1 MNWTP
6 LPRGTFTGID
16 WARDGAIDGADPYL
30 AWAEAT
36 GFESYGRRVDERGP
50 IQHLWLPVALEL
62 EEGRGVADLLAVPGA
77 AAWLRI
83 PRVYHGG
90 PFSAGTAVPASV
102 RFCSA
107 RVRREFFRQLG
118 PRGRLHGLV
127 RRVELGL
134 PVRDAVNY
142 ETMAVLAPGRRLGA
156 GEAPPPVAANRVFG
170 LIDDGLALAHAHF
183 LDAAECS
190 RVAYFW
196 RQDGLGRG
204 VRPKALGY
212 GRELGA
218 AQIDNAMNAVRD
230 ASGAVDEDAV
240 YTALGLSRLGKPWP
254 AGRVPYH
261 ALDTA
266 ISHGTHVMD
275 LAAGPWDVLARLSNP
290 PSDLDAPPNWHRLQD
305 PASQAPIVAVQ
316 LDYRT
321 VQDTSGGSM
330 NVHVLDALMYIL
342 ARCQPSAEV
351 VVNISFGALAG
362 PHDGSSLLE
371 AAMDDLVQR
380 CAGRL
385 QIVLAAG
392 NSYQSRTHA
401 NLTLQAGESHSLRW
415 LVPPDDTTPSFLE
428 LWLPEGASAVQLQ
441 LTPPG
446 HPPLPPFVP
455 GQSGAWLQ
463 DKLLRCAM
471 IYPRRSAS
479 GANGTCALLALQ
491 PTTAFE
497 PAVATAPSGVWE
509 ITLTQQG
516 GGAVTIDA
524 YVERDDITIGT
535 RTGARQSRFEDESYD
550 TSGNPWAF
558 VDDPANPSPIRRS
571 GNFSDIAT
579 GGRTVSVGGIRA
591 RDGSWARY
599 SPRWRRGPASAAF
612 QMSRR
617 TVTNAPRWKAGALP
631 ARAAPAPCGCAAPA
645 PPRRRSRGACSIG
658 CQPTPQPRPPHHR
671 LPPRRQRLQ
680 QHQPPLAQRHVAADL
695 QVLQQAADHLA
706 RAGQVAGDL
715 LVRQTLAQ
723 QAVALCV
730 GRLGQAV
737 QQAGEAAVHVD
748 QRHAARVLGGQAGAA
763 DQARH
768 QLQREVGVVGDVGQ
782 QVVARD
788 DGAHGGLGRLDAG
801 RARAA
806 VERHFAHVFAGAVQ
820 AQRQLLAAG
829 VGHEGAQAARAHDV
843 QRVATVAF
851 LDDERAAPV
860 MAFGAPMRQRL
871 DVGRG
876 AVCRWQAVG
885 G

>member
-218 AQIDNAMNAVRD
+218 AQIDNAMNAARD

-240 YTALGLSRLGKPWP
+240 YAALGLSRLGKPWP

-266 ISHGTHVMD
+266 VSHGTHVLD
-275 LAAGPWDVLARLSNP
+275 LATGPWGVLARLSNP
-290 PSDLDAPPNWHRLQD
+290 PSDLDAPPSWHRLQD

-550 TSGNPWAF
+550 TSGNPWAL

-599 SPRWRRGPASAAF
+599 SPRWPDPDAARAARPGVSSIPDEQAYSDECAAVEGWSAAGTRSASTVRLRGTSAAAP
-612 QMSRR
+612 QVARR
-617 TVTNAPRWKAGALP
+617 LFNRLSAHAAAPAAP
-631 ARAAPAPCGCAAPA
+631 PPATTAPAAPSAAPAAARAAP
-645 PPRRRSRGACSIG
+645 RSRRSPGPS
-658 CQPTPQPRPPHHR
+658 
-671 LPPRRQRLQ
+671 
-680 QHQPPLAQRHVAADL
+680 
-695 QVLQQAADHLA
+695 
-706 RAGQVAGDL
+706 AGG
-715 LVRQTLAQ
+715 
-723 QAVALCV
+723 
-730 GRLGQAV
+730 
-737 QQAGEAAVHVD
+737 
-748 QRHAARVLGGQAGAA
+748 
-763 DQARH
+763 
-768 QLQREVGVVGDVGQ
+768 
-782 QVVARD
+782 
-788 DGAHGGLGRLDAG
+788 
-801 RARAA
+801 
-806 VERHFAHVFAGAVQ
+806 
-820 AQRQLLAAG
+820 
-829 VGHEGAQAARAHDV
+829 
-843 QRVATVAF
+843 
-851 LDDERAAPV
+851 
-860 MAFGAPMRQRL
+860 
-871 DVGRG
+871 
-876 AVCRWQAVG
+876 
-885 G
+885 